1 MGRRATAH
9 ATAHATANP
18 EEAFAHPALFYQ
30 GPWEYLSETVPFIRE
45 GLAAGEPVAVAVP
58 GPRLELLRDA
68 LGGLAGGVRLVDM
81 SVAGRNPGR
90 IIAEV
95 LRAAVDAH
103 PDKHVR
109 VIGEPIWP
117 GRSDLEYPACVQHE
131 ALINL
136 AFAGRAATILCPYDV
151 AGLDPAVIADAV
163 ATHPTLIQSGVSWPS
178 PGYAPEQ
185 VIAEHNRTLP
195 EPSDATVVPFDA
207 ARLRRARHSS
217 AEYAERAGLAAERVD
232 DVQLAVG
239 EMAANSLRH
248 GGGSG
253 VLRLWSDA
261 GHVVCEVADAGV
273 IVDPLVGRRP
283 ASPRQL
289 SGRGLLMVNHL
300 ADLVRMHTRSDGTVV
315 RAHIRV

>member
-1 MGRRATAH
+1 MGRSAVARAD
-9 ATAHATANP
+9 
-18 EEAFAHPALFYQ
+18 EAFAHPALFYQ
-30 GPWEYLSETVPFIRE
+30 GPWEYLSETIPFIRE
-45 GLAAGEPVAVAVP
+45 GLAADEPVAVAVP
-58 GPRLELLRDA
+58 GPRLELLREA
-68 LGGLAGGVRLVDM
+68 LGDRAARVRLVDM
-81 SVAGRNPGR
+81 TVAGRNPGR

-103 PDKHVR
+103 PDRHVR

-136 AFAGRAATILCPYDV
+136 AFAGRSATILCPYDV
-151 AGLDPAVIADAV
+151 AGLDPTVIADAV
-163 ATHPTLIQSGVSWPS
+163 ATHPTLIQSGTSWPS

-185 VIAEHNRTLP
+185 VVAEHNRALP
-195 EPSDATVVPFDA
+195 EPSDATVIPFDA
-207 ARLRRARHSS
+207 ARLRRARRSS
-217 AEYAERAGLAAERVD
+217 AEYAERAGMADERVD
-232 DVQLAVG
+232 DVLLAVG

-261 GHVVCEVADAGV
+261 AHVVCEVADAGV
-273 IVDPLVGRRP
+273 IDDPLVGRTP
-283 ASPRQL
+283 APPGQL

-300 ADLVRMHTRSDGTVV
+300 ADLVRMHTTSDGTVV
-315 RAHIRV
+315 RAYFRV

>member
-1 MGRRATAH
+1 MGRRAVPN
-9 ATAHATANP
+9 ATANP
-18 EEAFAHPALFYQ
+18 GETFAHPALFYQ

-45 GLAAGEPVAVAVP
+45 GLAADEPVAVAVP
-58 GPRLELLRDA
+58 GPRLELLREA
-68 LGGLAGGVRLVDM
+68 LGDLATGVRMLDM

-117 GRSDLEYPACVQHE
+117 GRSDLEYPACAQHE

-136 AFAGRAATILCPYDV
+136 AFAGRSATILCPYDI
-151 AGLDPAVIADAV
+151 AGLDPTVIADAV
-163 ATHPTLIQSGVSWPS
+163 ATHPTLIQSGASWPS
-178 PGYAPEQ
+178 PGYAPER
-185 VIAEHNRTLP
+185 VVAEHNRTLP
-195 EPSDATVVPFDA
+195 EPADATVVPFDA
-207 ARLRRARHSS
+207 TRLRRVRRSS
-217 AEYAERAGLAAERVD
+217 AEYAERAGLGAERVD
-232 DVQLAVG
+232 DVLLAVG

-248 GGGSG
+248 GGGAG

-273 IVDPLVGRRP
+273 IVDPLVGRHP
-283 ASPRQL
+283 ASPGQL

-300 ADLVRMHTRSDGTVV
+300 ADLVRMHTTADGTVV
-315 RAHIRV
+315 RAYFRM